1 MRAMASSKEQCAPK
15 AKVPQGNNLGQ
26 IKATS
31 ATSWKICR
39 LYARLL
45 RRGGRLLPAK
55 RRQGRAGAV
64 QAAFYRSDRQV
75 EPAGNVRHLAL
86 LAQNLHITRRK
97 LSQQG
102 LILFGQWEKT
112 LPPLP
117 I

>member
-1 MRAMASSKEQCAPK
+1 MAAVMSLP
-15 AKVPQGNNLGQ
+15 
-26 IKATS
+26 
-31 ATSWKICR
+31 
-39 LYARLL
+39 ARLL

-55 RRQGRAGAV
+55 RRQRRAGAV
-64 QAAFYRSDRQV
+64 QTAFYRSDRQV
-75 EPAGNVRHLAL
+75 KPGGNVRHLAF

-97 LSQQG
+97 LAQQG